1 MPIISTNH
9 SKIHKC
15 CDGCCSCNVMS
26 AHFTIDLSR
35 PRLLNEYV
43 SMLQTQIATRGWCVS
58 LGCHGNQ
65 SVNNTM

>member
-9 SKIHKC
+9 SKI
-15 CDGCCSCNVMS
+15 
-26 AHFTIDLSR
+26 DLSR
-35 PRLLNEYV
+35 PGLLNEYV